1 MDATHLHLMLT
12 HFPIVGTVIAIAIL
26 AYGLFSSN
34 DQIKKVALFTFIAMA
49 ILTIPVFLTGEDAEE
64 TVEHIAGVSEQII
77 EQHEEL
83 AEKAIWLMGLLAAF
97 SVASLFAIIKKLSSA
112 KVLSI
117 ITLVISLVTFAVFAK
132 VGNLGGQIRHS
143 EIRTS
148 TSQLNDTSNL
158 DKKSNDKEED
168 GDDD

>member
-132 VGNLGGQIRHS
+132 VGNLGVQIRHS